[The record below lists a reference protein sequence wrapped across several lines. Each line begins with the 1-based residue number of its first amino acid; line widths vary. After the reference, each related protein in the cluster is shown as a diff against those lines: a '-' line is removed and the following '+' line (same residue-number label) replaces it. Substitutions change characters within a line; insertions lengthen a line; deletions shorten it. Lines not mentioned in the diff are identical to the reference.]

1 MIFFRHLT
9 EWIFIFLD
17 SQALNARKLRKNPLS
32 NFREAG
38 LAKPIFASEA
48 GLSKMR
54 KSDIFSENALH
65 SVFFQKYH
73 LESCFNIFFRSSS
86 VCGQH
91 SMYIPLMK
99 RLL

>member
-17 SQALNARKLRKNPLS
+17 SQALNARKLRKNPLL

-54 KSDIFSENALH
+54 KSDIFSENDFHLCID
-65 SVFFQKYH
+65 SVFFQKYYNLFWICKPAILVFIEKPTMH
-73 LESCFNIFFRSSS
+73 I
-86 VCGQH
+86 
-91 SMYIPLMK
+91 
-99 RLL
+99 

>member
-9 EWIFIFLD
+9 EWIFIFFD
-17 SQALNARKLRKNPLS
+17 SQALNARKLRKNPLL
-32 NFREAG
+32 NFR
-38 LAKPIFASEA
+38 EA

-54 KSDIFSENALH
+54 KSDRFSENALH

-91 SMYIPLMK
+91 SMYIPLIK

>member
-1 MIFFRHLT
+1 MVFFRHLT

-17 SQALNARKLRKNPLS
+17 SQALNARKLRKNPIL
-32 NFREAG
+32 NFR
-38 LAKPIFASEA
+38 EA

-54 KSDIFSENALH
+54 KKDIFSENALH

>member
-1 MIFFRHLT
+1 MKKSTFKFQRG
-9 EWIFIFLD
+9 
-17 SQALNARKLRKNPLS
+17 RP
-32 NFREAG
+32 EAG

-91 SMYIPLMK
+91 SMYIPLIK

>member
-9 EWIFIFLD
+9 EWIFIFFD
-17 SQALNARKLRKNPLS
+17 SQALNARKLRKNPLL

-54 KSDIFSENALH
+54 KSDIFSENAFH
-65 SVFFQKYH
+65 SVFFQKY
-73 LESCFNIFFRSSS
+73 
-86 VCGQH
+86 
-91 SMYIPLMK
+91 
-99 RLL
+99 